1 MLLAF
6 SLQHDA
12 SESYQKLSQK
22 FGGLFLNF
30 GKGFGL
36 SMLSVEGLNGKS
48 RVALVQSFFNLPL
61 FRLVS
66 KRVNQISALFWP
78 TCFRGGGLVVASRA
92 LPGTLRV
99 TGPAAKPSHKLVWG
113 YTNRLWHLPSEGLF
127 CCRSSSK
134 MSLASTKSNVIGI
147 ISVRSSMSGS
157 KSNDRTQSSLRLAYF
172 RAEAQALLFGL
183 CDSA

>member
-22 FGGLFLNF
+22 FGGLILNF

-66 KRVNQISALFWP
+66 KRVNQISALF
-78 TCFRGGGLVVASRA
+78 
-92 LPGTLRV
+92 
-99 TGPAAKPSHKLVWG
+99 
-113 YTNRLWHLPSEGLF
+113 
-127 CCRSSSK
+127 
-134 MSLASTKSNVIGI
+134 
-147 ISVRSSMSGS
+147 
-157 KSNDRTQSSLRLAYF
+157 
-172 RAEAQALLFGL
+172 
-183 CDSA
+183 